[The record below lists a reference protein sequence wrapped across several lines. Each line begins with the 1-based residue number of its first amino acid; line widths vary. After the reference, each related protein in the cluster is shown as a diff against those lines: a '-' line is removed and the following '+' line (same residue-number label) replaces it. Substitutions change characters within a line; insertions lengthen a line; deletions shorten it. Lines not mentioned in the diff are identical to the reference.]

1 MTDGTPGTV
10 AITGASGYLG
20 GVILRRLAADGWSTV
35 SLVRTVH
42 DDRSRRYV
50 IDEEPAADLL
60 DGVDVLIHCAYDMA
74 LRRRDDIW
82 RVNVDGTRNLLD
94 AAARSGV
101 GLTIVLSSMSAY
113 DGTAQLYGLSK
124 LDIERDAARVGAISV
139 RPGLVYGP
147 AAGGMAG
154 TLAKLTALPV
164 VPVVA
169 ARAHQFTVHEDDF
182 AQAVTALIKAGP
194 DIGSAGPIGIAN
206 PQPVP
211 FRQVIEGLARMQG
224 NHCRTVAV
232 DWRLVH
238 ALLRTAERLPIALP
252 FRADSLLGLAQPAP
266 SVPNLAILDGL
277 GVSLRRF
284 GQPVLPDAHVK
295 KNI

>member
-1 MTDGTPGTV
+1 MTQSARGTV

-20 GVILRRLAADGWSTV
+20 GVIQRRLTADGWSTL
-35 SLVRTVH
+35 SLVRTVR

-60 DGVDVLIHCAYDMA
+60 DGVDVLVHCAYDMT

-82 RVNVDGTRNLLD
+82 RVNVDGTRLLLK
-94 AAARSGV
+94 AAERSGV
-101 GLTIVLSSMSAY
+101 GLTVVLSSMSAY

-124 LDIERDAARVGAISV
+124 LDIERDASRVGAVSV

-147 AAGGMAG
+147 NAGGMAG
-154 TLAKLTALPV
+154 TLGKLTALPL

-169 ARAHQFTVHEDDF
+169 SSAHQFTVHEDDF
-182 AQAVTALIKAGP
+182 AEAVAALIMAGRG
-194 DIGSAGPIGIAN
+194 IGSAGPIGIAN

-211 FRQVIEGLARMQG
+211 FRQVIEGLARMQD

-232 DWRLVH
+232 DWRLVY
-238 ALLRTAERLPIALP
+238 AFLRTAERLPVALP
-252 FRADSLLGLAQPAP
+252 FRADSLLGLARPAP
-266 SVPNLAILDGL
+266 TVPNLAILDGL

-284 GQPVLPDAHVK
+284 GQPVPPVVRVQ

>member
-1 MTDGTPGTV
+1 MTDDTRGTRGTV

-20 GVILRRLAADGWSTV
+20 GVILRRLTADGWSTL
-35 SLVRTVH
+35 SLVRTVS

-50 IDEEPAADLL
+50 IDEEPEANLL
-60 DGVDVLIHCAYDMA
+60 DGVDVLVHCAYDMT
-74 LRRRDDIW
+74 LRSRDAIW
-82 RVNVDGTRNLLD
+82 RVNVDGTRKLLD

-101 GLTIVLSSMSAY
+101 GCTIVLSSMSAY
-113 DGTAQLYGLSK
+113 EGTEQLYGLSK
-124 LDIERDAARVGAISV
+124 LDIERDASGIGAISV

-147 AAGGMAG
+147 TAGGMAG
-154 TLAKLTALPV
+154 TLSKLTALPV

-169 ARAHQFTVHEDDF
+169 SRAYQFTVHEDDF
-182 AQAVTALIKAGP
+182 AEAIAALIVAGP
-194 DIGSAGPIGIAN
+194 DAGSAGPIGIAN

-224 NHCRTVAV
+224 NHCRTLAV

-238 ALLRTAERLPIALP
+238 AALRMAERLSIALP

-266 SVPNLAILDGL
+266 FVPNLAVLAEL

-284 GQPVLPDAHVK
+284 GQPVPHAD
-295 KNI
+295 